1 MNKLNKKPVTFKLT
15 ELIIISLLVILTLKT
30 CSLSTSNVNKRV
42 DALST
47 KVDSL
52 ATKTDLKI
60 EGLKSE
66 KRMIQSTDRKMLDVN
81 RQAEIDK
88 ELKTLEK

>member
-15 ELIIISLLVILTLKT
+15 EIIIISLLVILTLKT

-52 ATKTDLKI
+52 PTKTDLKI
-60 EGLKSE
+60 EGLKME
-66 KRMIQSTDRKMLDVN
+66 DRCIQSSYRKIYDLE
-81 RQAEIDK
+81 RQNKIKEEI
-88 ELKTLEK
+88 KTLEK